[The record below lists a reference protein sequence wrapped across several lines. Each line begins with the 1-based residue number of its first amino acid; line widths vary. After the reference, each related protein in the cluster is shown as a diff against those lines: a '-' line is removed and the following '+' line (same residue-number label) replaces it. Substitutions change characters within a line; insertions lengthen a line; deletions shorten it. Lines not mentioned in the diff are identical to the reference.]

1 MDIAM
6 ASSMPG
12 YRHRSSLLRAHDHG
26 DLEVLLGELGWDLEV
41 PPLLRREEFVGDV
54 AYHVVG
60 VVAHNLAPGD
70 LARDL
75 VRHVGPCDDGL
86 DVLVGVVLVLLLID
100 MRHLVVG
107 GRYRDPAAIQ
117 SLSLR

>member
-1 MDIAM
+1 
-6 ASSMPG
+6 
-12 YRHRSSLLRAHDHG
+12 
-26 DLEVLLGELGWDLEV
+26 
-41 PPLLRREEFVGDV
+41 
-54 AYHVVG
+54 
-60 VVAHNLAPGD
+60 
-70 LARDL
+70 
-75 VRHVGPCDDGL
+75 VGPCDDGL